1 MPFSVIAAVE
11 VVGEGAVGDVVVHEK
26 NPSGVAAV
34 AVELD
39 EVGVVY

>member
-11 VVGEGAVGDVVVHEK
+11 VVGEGAVGDVVVYKEQ
-26 NPSGVAAV
+26 PFRVAAV